1 MPDTPSE
8 LTFQEIKI
16 GHTKEFKIVVTK
28 SLVDDFAEL
37 SGDFNPIHVDQDY
50 AKSRKF
56 RNRIVHG
63 MLLASFL
70 SRMVG
75 MYLPGKC
82 ALYVS
87 QSLEFHNPCFI
98 GDTLTIESVVIDKS
112 ISTKILKIESK
123 IINQKN
129 EILLYGEGRVI
140 VRND

>member
-1 MPDTPSE
+1 MPDIPSE
-8 LTFQEIKI
+8 FTFQEIKI

-28 SLVDDFAEL
+28 SLVDDFTHL
-37 SGDFNPIHVDQDY
+37 SGDFNPIHIDENY

-56 RNRIVHG
+56 KNRIVHG

-75 MYLPGKC
+75 MYLPGKR

-98 GDTLTIESVVIDKS
+98 DDEITVVGKVSDKS
-112 ISTKILKIESK
+112 ESTRMIKIDSEIL
-123 IINQKN
+123 NNKN
-129 EILLYGEGRVI
+129 EILLKGVGKVI
-140 VRND
+140 VRDD